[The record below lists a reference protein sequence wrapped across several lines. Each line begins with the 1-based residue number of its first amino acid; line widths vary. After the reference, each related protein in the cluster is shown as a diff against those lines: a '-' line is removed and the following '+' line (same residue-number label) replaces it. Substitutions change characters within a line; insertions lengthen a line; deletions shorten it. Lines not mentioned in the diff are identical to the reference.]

1 MLRTNVWK
9 PVLLLA
15 VVAALFAAASD
26 ASADLIVQDAGAD
39 HLAFNAVDYDSL
51 VDDAT
56 PDGENWAV
64 VADLGSS
71 SGQVLKAPN
80 SGFSEFENEG
90 EAVYKLRFTKPTDG
104 YRVFARYKNLGS
116 GSSDSFKTGPNSN
129 WFPTT
134 TLGVA
139 DGDRFLSSES
149 ATTGQYF
156 YSFLGWAAPV
166 VAGDYEF
173 RVGVRD
179 PNTEIDRFIFVDG
192 STGGSAPLAGI
203 PGSAFT
209 REYEL
214 TVLDG
219 LVNSTIQ
226 LTSVPEPTAFAFGS
240 LVVMLGIASKG
251 RGRVVA

>member
-64 VADLGSS
+64 VADVGSS
-71 SGQVLKAPN
+71 SGQVLKAPD

-90 EAVYKLRFTKPTDG
+90 EAVYKLKFTKLSDA

-116 GSSDSFKTGPNSN
+116 GSSDSFFSGPNSD
-129 WFPTT
+129 WFPAT
-134 TLGVA
+134 TLGLATGVSRPFSSVA
-139 DGDRFLSSES
+139 

-156 YSFLGWAAPV
+156 YAFLGFATV
-166 VAGDYEF
+166 TAGDYEF

-179 PNTEIDRFIFVDG
+179 PNTEIDRFIFIDG
-192 STGGSAPLAGI
+192 SMGVGNPLHGFTPSAD
-203 PGSAFT
+203 FT
-209 REYEL
+209 RE
-214 TVLDG
+214 TDDHD
-219 LVNSTIQ
+219 
-226 LTSVPEPTAFAFGS
+226 FGS
-240 LVVMLGIASKG
+240 LS
-251 RGRVVA
+251 